1 MSARS
6 SIFRLEWKRMLRD
19 RAMPLLLLIFTLV
32 AAYAAIAGDLWA
44 QKRAQA
50 VEQIVAEADETMAL
64 RRANFAAIIAKGEQ
78 PGFGLIY
85 ATALPFRAGL
95 PNAPLAA
102 LSAGQA
108 ETYPPAASISPF
120 ADPHAIFDR
129 HSAGLENP
137 AVLGAGRFD
146 LAFVITFLLPLLL
159 IAATYDF
166 WSRDVENGSARLQLS
181 QPVKPER
188 LIWAR
193 AAMRGAMLLVP
204 TTLIA
209 TTLLLF
215 VNPRDPVGLALFA
228 LVVFAYGSF
237 WVVLNAAINL
247 FARTSIT
254 AALAAGTAWLTIV
267 MLIPATA
274 NAVSDLVAPAPSMKA
289 HSNTVR
295 AVGLEVRA
303 ANADAA
309 KAAAADEGDRAYPAS
324 LWHSRREIQQRDA
337 RLAPLYRAHVE
348 TASRHRTLADAARFV
363 SPAVVVQDALDRI
376 AGTDASRALA
386 FQEQARAFAGT
397 TRALAFEWM
406 DRERLMTLADY
417 DGDRLPRF
425 AFAEPPHGA
434 AQALNVIALGLFTLL
449 AFAMAA
455 RRLRRGAASLL

>member
-1 MSARS
+1 MSTRS
-6 SIFRLEWKRMLRD
+6 TIARLEQKRMLRD
-19 RAMPLLLLIFTLV
+19 RAMPLLLLFFTLV
-32 AAYAAIAGDLWA
+32 AAYAALAGDLWA

-64 RRANFAAIIAKGEQ
+64 RRASFAAMVAKGEK

-120 ADPHAIFDR
+120 ADPHAIFDA

-166 WSRDVENGSARLQLS
+166 WSRDVENGSARLQLA
-181 QPVKPER
+181 QPVKPGM
-188 LIWAR
+188 LIWTR
-193 AAMRGAMLLVP
+193 AVTRGAMLLVP
-204 TTLIA
+204 AILIA

-215 VNPRDPVGLALFA
+215 INPREPAGLALFA
-228 LVVFAYGSF
+228 LVAFAYGSF
-237 WVVLNAAINL
+237 WIVLTAAINI
-247 FARTSIT
+247 FARSATT

-267 MLIPATA
+267 MLIPASA
-274 NAVSDLVAPAPSMKA
+274 DAAIDLAAPAPSVIA
-289 HSNTVR
+289 HSNAVR
-295 AVGLEVRA
+295 ATGLEVRA
-303 ANADAA
+303 AHADAA
-309 KAAAADEGDRAYPAS
+309 KAAAAEKGDRAYPSS

-337 RLAPLYRAHVE
+337 RLAPLYHAHAE
-348 TASRHRTLADAARFV
+348 AASRHRALADAARFV
-363 SPAVVVQDALDRI
+363 SPSVVVQDALDRI

-397 TRALAFEWM
+397 TRALAFDWM

-417 DGDRLPRF
+417 DGDTLPRF
-425 AFAEPPHGA
+425 TFAEPRSA
-434 AQALNVIALGLFTLL
+434 AGQAINVLALGLFTLL
-449 AFAMAA
+449 AFGVAA
-455 RRLRRGAASLL
+455 RRLRRGAANLL